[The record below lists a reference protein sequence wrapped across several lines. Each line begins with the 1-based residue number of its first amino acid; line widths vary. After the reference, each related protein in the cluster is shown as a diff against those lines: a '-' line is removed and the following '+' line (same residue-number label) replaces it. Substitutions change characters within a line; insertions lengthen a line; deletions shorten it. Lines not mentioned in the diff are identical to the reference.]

1 MSTVGGK
8 HKLVGFVDLG
18 KGHELMNILSGNL
31 HENAYINLQQ
41 YKQFKR
47 ITDVCCSSLTAIK
60 IVKQLRLA

>member
-8 HKLVGFVDLG
+8 HKLVGIVDLG

-47 ITDVCCSSLTAIK
+47 ITDICCSSLTAIK

>member
-31 HENAYINLQQ
+31 HENAYINL
-41 YKQFKR
+41 K
-47 ITDVCCSSLTAIK
+47 
-60 IVKQLRLA
+60 